1 MNESLRRQTTELNE
15 ELRDRDRE
23 LRAIQASRK
32 EAEQALNDNS
42 ALARATKQI
51 ETLEKNYA

>member
-32 EAEQALNDNS
+32 EAEQAMNDNS